1 MNDSSRRSVR
11 SRVIRAAAAAATV
24 AIGITIFALGG
35 HYLGGREVRTE
46 RAAEIRAVSADVVQA
61 QAREG
66 KRNVEPRRATKLAH
80 KEKTVKTDPRRESRA
95 LRNALFARKAF
106 EKSEAINLRFT
117 IEDDAGMAPR
127 RSFHIVEDVV
137 LGKTSELQRDL
148 HSPEYEMFSFYPVTF
163 LDTVE
168 PLLDFAI
175 NYDRIRI
182 ARMLIEDGANVNGV
196 GVGANG
202 ENETPLQNA
211 AQADNAQVAKLL
223 IEHGANIEGRGRPTR
238 QRGRQP
244 TPLGY
249 ALSVQSPNVALLLL
263 KHGASLRKALGPG
276 MMIPNWIA
284 YPTAHGYREGAAD
297 TTRIDRLRSLLVS
310 EGATLPPR
318 NGGQ

>member
-1 MNDSSRRSVR
+1 
-11 SRVIRAAAAAATV
+11 
-24 AIGITIFALGG
+24 
-35 HYLGGREVRTE
+35 
-46 RAAEIRAVSADVVQA
+46 
-61 QAREG
+61 
-66 KRNVEPRRATKLAH
+66 
-80 KEKTVKTDPRRESRA
+80 
-95 LRNALFARKAF
+95 
-106 EKSEAINLRFT
+106 
-117 IEDDAGMAPR
+117 MAPR